1 MKKALLTAGFLV
13 TVCGQALAQVPVV
26 DGQLDSN
33 GAYPFRLW
41 SNWVGTQF
49 GNNQPAGAGGNPALV
64 TTGVEYR
71 IPLATLASPSF
82 PMRICPMVTSGG
94 HYNLSNQIAGGVP
107 LNTDTLGPTGQAN
120 LGNVAGT
127 QYADTGTPAVQGT
140 GPTIDGVLDAG
151 LYTQVFLQ
159 GAGAYTTGDNLAV
172 GANNTSNGS
181 EIDAIYVSRTATDL
195 YIFVAG
201 NLKTDFGDAMD
212 LFVDSAAGAGQNVLL
227 NTNADINY
235 NNLNNNMAGLTFD
248 SGFDADYVILLNGG
262 NDPAEFYADSAQL
275 VAGGGGAG
283 GFQGGSGQ
291 SVGSLAVIT
300 GTPDGIEIGINNSN
314 IAGLGGKPTTS
325 PDFANGSEIN
335 NFYAKIVNGRLYG
348 FIGGNLESN
357 YNNLELFFD
366 VDNTSSN
373 GGQAELR
380 SDNVDIDFN
389 GLNRMGIGGNA
400 DPNANPN
407 NGLRFD
413 GASDAYPSAFVPD
426 YWVRFGTNG
435 TDMYMNAAVLRTDGP
450 ERFVGGVLDGSM
462 KDYGA
467 YSGGNKA
474 LNNPSPWPATNI
486 DIQDGSKPYLYTN
499 MGPRTAA
506 ATNGSPAVAGL
517 LSGSIDNRND
527 AGVGGYNG
535 SVDLGSDAPYVDKGI
550 EFSIDLTE
558 LGWDGQSI
566 VRVAGFITGGGHG
579 YMSNQV
585 LGAFLDANGDPAA
598 LGNLAEVTYVDFSAI
613 DGPQYLSTCISDI
626 NRDGVSDLGDY
637 FEFFNRFDQ
646 TLFGGDINGDF
657 SVDLGDFFDFL
668 NGFDTGC

>member
-33 GAYPFRLW
+33 GAYQFRMW
-41 SNWVGTQF
+41 SNWVGTGF
-49 GNNQPAGAGGNPALV
+49 GNNQAAGAGQNPALV
-64 TTGVEYR
+64 TTGVEYK
-71 IPLATLASPSF
+71 IPLATLASPTF
-82 PMRICPMVTSGG
+82 PMRVCPMITSGG

-107 LNTDTLGPTGQAN
+107 ANTDN
-120 LGNVAGT
+120 LGFTHSADLNAVAGT
-127 QYADTGTPAVQGT
+127 QYSSTGTPAVQAT
-140 GPTIDGVLDAG
+140 GPTVDGILDASG
-151 LYTQVFLQ
+151 YTQIFVQ
-159 GAGAYTTGDNLAV
+159 PNGAYTTGDNTTL
-172 GANNTSNGS
+172 GTNNSSNGS

-201 NLKTDFGDAMD
+201 NIKTDFGDAID
-212 LFVDSAAGAGQNVLL
+212 LFVDSVAGQGQNVLL
-227 NTNADINY
+227 NNNANINF

-248 SGFDADYVILLNGG
+248 AGFDADYCILTNGG
-262 NDPAEFYADSAQL
+262 NNPAEFYADSAQL
-275 VAGGGGAG
+275 ITGGGGAG

-291 SVGSLAVIT
+291 SVGMYALIT

-314 IAGLGGKPTTS
+314 TAGIAGKPTTS
-325 PDFANGSEIN
+325 KDFANGSELD
-335 NFYAKIVNGRLYG
+335 NFYAKVANGRLYV

-366 VDNTSSN
+366 VDNTSTN

-389 GLNRMGIGGNA
+389 GLNRMGIGGNS

-413 GASDAYPSAFVPD
+413 GSSDAYPSAFVPD

-435 TDMYMNAAVLRTDGP
+435 TDMYMNAAVLRANGP
-450 ERFVGGVLDGSM
+450 ERFVGGLLDGTM

-467 YSGGNKA
+467 YSGGAKST
-474 LNNPSPWPATNI
+474 NNPTPWPATQI
-486 DIQDGSKPYLYTN
+486 DIQDGSKVSLYTN

-527 AGVGGYNG
+527 AGVGSYNG
-535 SVDLGSDAPYVDKGI
+535 SPDLASDAPYVDKGI
-550 EFSIDLTE
+550 EFSIDLNE

-566 VRVAGFITGGGHG
+566 IRVAGFITGGGHG

-585 LGAFLDANGDPAA
+585 LGAFTDANGNPVAPSN
-598 LGNLAEVTYVDFSAI
+598 LGEVTYVDFGAI
-613 DGPQYLSTCISDI
+613 DGAQYLSTCVSDV
-626 NRDGVSDLGDY
+626 NRDGVSDLSDY
-637 FEFFNRFDQ
+637 FGFFNSFDQ
-646 TLFGGDINGDF
+646 SLPSGDINGDF
-657 SVDLGDFFDFL
+657 SVDLGDFFDFF
-668 NGFDTGC
+668 NGFDAGC